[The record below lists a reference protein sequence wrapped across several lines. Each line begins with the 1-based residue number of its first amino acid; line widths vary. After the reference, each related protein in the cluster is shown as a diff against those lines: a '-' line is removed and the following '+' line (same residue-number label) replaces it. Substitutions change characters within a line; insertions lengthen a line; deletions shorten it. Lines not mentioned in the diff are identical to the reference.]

1 MLKFKDWCNLLSVH
15 DTIDIMHI
23 SILKPK
29 ITFVEDYFYHKTRG
43 YSIVA
48 HAIVDVRRRFI
59 NIFVGLLG
67 NINYC

>member
-1 MLKFKDWCNLLSVH
+1 MR
-15 DTIDIMHI
+15 I

-29 ITFVEDYFYHKTRG
+29 ITFVEDYYYHKSRG

-48 HAIVDVRRRFI
+48 HAIMDVRKRLS

-67 NINYC
+67 NINYL